1 MFRDLKDFSS
11 KKILNYDICIV
22 GTGPAGL
29 SVAKKL
35 LGTELRVAI
44 LESGGLEP
52 ESRYQELNEGKNS
65 GPRFLSLDGARLRC
79 FGGAGKLWAGHCAPF
94 EDDEFKAK
102 SFIHLSGWPISSND
116 LNLYYKQ
123 AASMLGISYEKF
135 FNEDYLGKTLSEKSF
150 KEFKRKNSFLTST
163 VKQISSSKN
172 RDFSEKYKSDF
183 EASTNTDIIFH
194 STVTEINLF
203 NDGKDVES
211 VTIANLDG
219 NNATVKSKIFVLAC
233 GALEN
238 PRILLSSNKYYKEGI
253 GNSYGFVGSYFMS
266 HPGVQNVARIY
277 KTDNK
282 TCISDSKQ
290 LSTHKVFFEV
300 SSNERSKSN
309 ILRHSLSIK
318 VNDNITREMIDF
330 FKNKSNCEVEDLQ
343 EIPLVW
349 DLDVGLEQP
358 PRKKNKLKLDTN
370 KDALGMRKINMFWDN
385 LSDIEKDT
393 VVKSVKTMARELGVL
408 GTGKIRF
415 KKELLNGESY
425 KFEDSIN
432 HHIGTTRMSDSPKT
446 GVVDKNCKVFGLSN
460 LYIASSSVFATS
472 SVVNPTYTI
481 IALSLRLGDHIK
493 NIKL

>member
-1 MFRDLKDFSS
+1 M
-11 KKILNYDICIV
+11 
-22 GTGPAGL
+22 
-29 SVAKKL
+29 
-35 LGTELRVAI
+35 
-44 LESGGLEP
+44 
-52 ESRYQELNEGKNS
+52 
-65 GPRFLSLDGARLRC
+65 
-79 FGGAGKLWAGHCAPF
+79 
-94 EDDEFKAK
+94 
-102 SFIHLSGWPISSND
+102 
-116 LNLYYKQ
+116 
-123 AASMLGISYEKF
+123 
-135 FNEDYLGKTLSEKSF
+135 
-150 KEFKRKNSFLTST
+150 TST

-282 TCISDSKQ
+282 ICISDSKQ

-358 PRKKNKLKLDTN
+358 PRKKK
-370 KDALGMRKINMFWDN
+370 
-385 LSDIEKDT
+385 
-393 VVKSVKTMARELGVL
+393 
-408 GTGKIRF
+408 
-415 KKELLNGESY
+415 
-425 KFEDSIN
+425 
-432 HHIGTTRMSDSPKT
+432 
-446 GVVDKNCKVFGLSN
+446 
-460 LYIASSSVFATS
+460 
-472 SVVNPTYTI
+472 
-481 IALSLRLGDHIK
+481 
-493 NIKL
+493 